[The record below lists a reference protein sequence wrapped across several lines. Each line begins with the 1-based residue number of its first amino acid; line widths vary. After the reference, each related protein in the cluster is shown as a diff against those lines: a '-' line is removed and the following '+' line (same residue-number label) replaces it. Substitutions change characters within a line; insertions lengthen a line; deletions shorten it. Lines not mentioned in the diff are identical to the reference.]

1 MPAGQRVLSSWTMLS
16 PRTTI
21 VVTGGKVKQEELNKA
36 RTGDTGYDE
45 NL

>member
-1 MPAGQRVLSSWTMLS
+1 MLS
-16 PRTTI
+16 PQTTI
-21 VVTGGKVKQEELNKA
+21 LVTGGKVKQEELNKA